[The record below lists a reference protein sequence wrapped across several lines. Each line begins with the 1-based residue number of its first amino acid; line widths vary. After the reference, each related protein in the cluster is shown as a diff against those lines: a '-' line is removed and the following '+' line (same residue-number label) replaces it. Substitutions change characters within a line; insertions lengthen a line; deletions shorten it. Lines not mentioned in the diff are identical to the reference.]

1 MAIYRMNNTSKV
13 ARVDDLAMK
22 EGDVSSLVDSKI
34 KDEMDA
40 SKRVFYKTG
49 SKTATFQA
57 SGIGRNLM
65 DSFTLPGG
73 GCWAGVYVF
82 QCRCLDGQ
90 TDILYPRA
98 ECQVDDAVV
107 SKIEW
112 STRPSGNAQTA
123 CVLPFYINSGQS
135 RNVRFYQNNHGFTQ
149 FESYTIIAF
158 KVAD

>member
-57 SGIGRNLM
+57 SGMGRNLM

-73 GCWAGVYVF
+73 GAG
-82 QCRCLDGQ
+82 
-90 TDILYPRA
+90 
-98 ECQVDDAVV
+98 QVSMSFSVDA
-107 SKIEW
+107 
-112 STRPSGNAQTA
+112 
-123 CVLPFYINSGQS
+123 
-135 RNVRFYQNNHGFTQ
+135 
-149 FESYTIIAF
+149 
-158 KVAD
+158 